1 MKAQIGN
8 KATITVQE
16 AVEHYSLSRRKFYSL
31 LHKPGLTFVVFYYNE
46 RRLILK
52 DEFERYLESHPE
64 LRRRGFDE

>member
-46 RRLILK
+46 RSVVVKHFCNTLFDK
-52 DEFERYLESHPE
+52 YLSVTSFHWC
-64 LRRRGFDE
+64 